1 MDKKNNEKMRDS
13 YLDDLNRALLYS
25 GSIILIMWIMSFI
38 IK

>member
-13 YLDDLNRALLYS
+13 YSDDLNRALLYS